1 MRSVP
6 GKELTMANVSAPA
19 TKPSGSSRLRWHE
32 YRNGYLFIA
41 PWLIG
46 FCLFT
51 AGPMIAS
58 IALTFYDWEL
68 IVAPRF
74 VGLENFVKLT
84 QDRYVTTALYNTAYY
99 TFLAVPLHL
108 LTALIAALALNMRIH
123 FINYYRTVYYLPSV
137 TPAVASALLWTYVYN
152 PQYGLAN
159 AFLELLG
166 LPAQGWIFDPDLAKP
181 SFVLMSVWSLGS
193 AMVVFLAGLQGVPQ
207 HLYEAAEIDGAG
219 VLARFRH
226 VTLPMITPIVFFN
239 LVMGIIGSFQ
249 VFTAAYIITNG
260 GPADATLFYVLYL
273 YRNAFEFF
281 KMGYASALA
290 WVLFLIIMAFTLLQ
304 LKLANRWVYYEGEL
318 RNVGG
323 K

>member
-1 MRSVP
+1 
-6 GKELTMANVSAPA
+6 MAEIARPTA
-19 TKPSGSSRLRWHE
+19 ARRRTSGLRWRE
-32 YRNGYLFIA
+32 YRDGYLFIA
-41 PWLIG
+41 PWLVG
-46 FCLFT
+46 FVLFT

-58 IALTFYDWEL
+58 IVLTFFEWEL
-68 IVAPRF
+68 IVPPRF
-74 VGLENFVKLT
+74 VGFDNFVKLT
-84 QDRYVTTALYNTAYY
+84 QDGYVGIALYNTAYY

-108 LTALIAALALNMRIH
+108 LVALLAALALNLRIH

-159 AFLELLG
+159 ALLEFFG
-166 LPAQGWIFDPDLAKP
+166 LPGQGWIFDPDLAKP
-181 SFVLMSVWSLGS
+181 SFILMSVWSLGS
-193 AMVVFLAGLQGVPQ
+193 AMVVFLAGLQGIPQ

-219 VLARFRH
+219 TLGRFRY
-226 VTLPMITPIVFFN
+226 VTLPMLTPIIFFN

-273 YRNAFEFF
+273 FRNAFQFF

-290 WVLFLIIMAFTLLQ
+290 WLLFLIIMAFTLLQ

-318 RNVGG
+318 RKIEG
-323 K
+323 